1 MAQRID
7 RAASF
12 GQNLYVDTRG
22 AAGEP
27 VPFTHAVINGLAQG
41 GGLYVPE
48 ELPTLSLD
56 EICALARLPYAQR
69 AAAIYKA
76 FNVDLPDEAIDELM
90 GRAYGDNFDDEAIC
104 PITSLDESTHILE
117 LWHGPTSAFKDMALQ
132 CLPHFFSASAEKLRE
147 EGTLDHEFM
156 ILVATSGD
164 TGKAALEGFKGVDG
178 VSIGVLFPDGGVSDI
193 QRKQMVTTTGDN
205 VQVWAVRGNFDDAQT
220 AVKQVF
226 AKVGGEN
233 LLAGKGVRLSSAN
246 SINIGRLAPQVVYY
260 FRAYADLVRRGTVAV
275 GERVD
280 YVVPTGNFGDI
291 LAGYFARELGLPV
304 GTLVCASNANNVLT
318 DFIRTGRYDKKRPFY
333 LTSSPSMDILVSS
346 NLERL
351 LFLLSGDEQLVA
363 KLMRQLTEDGAYE
376 VPEELKEK
384 IQSLFWAGCCGDD
397 ETKRTIG
404 RVWQEHHYLCD
415 THTAVAWNVAQQ
427 YKAANPAHAP
437 VVVLSTASPYKFPA
451 AVLEGLGEKAE
462 GDEFAVME
470 QLERLPGVPAPKN
483 LRGLRERPVRHTTVL
498 DREEMLPFVLEKA
511 QEKKWF

>member
-1 MAQRID
+1 MNYQSTRNAALTASSAEAILNGLAPDGGLYAMPALAGLDFDWKRCLTLSTQGMATEILCALLPD
-7 RAASF
+7 
-12 GQNLYVDTRG
+12 
-22 AAGEP
+22 
-27 VPFTHAVINGLAQG
+27 FTHAEMERLVHAAYTGKFETEDLTPT
-41 GGLYVPE
+41 VPVGE
-48 ELPTLSLD
+48 DT
-56 EICALARLPYAQR
+56 
-69 AAAIYKA
+69 
-76 FNVDLPDEAIDELM
+76 V
-90 GRAYGDNFDDEAIC
+90 
-104 PITSLDESTHILE
+104 LE
-117 LWHGPTSAFKDMALQ
+117 LFRGPTSAFKDVALSM
-132 CLPHFFSASAEKLRE
+132 LPHLMTAAKKKCGVDDE
-147 EGTLDHEFM
+147 
-156 ILVATSGD
+156 ILILTATSGD
-164 TGKAALEGFKGVDG
+164 TGKAAMEGFCDVVGTKIIV
-178 VSIGVLFPDGGVSDI
+178 FYPNGGVSAV
-193 QRKQMVTTTGDN
+193 QKAQMVTQGGDN
-205 VQVWAVRGNFDDAQT
+205 TCVAAVRGNFDDAQT

-318 DFIRTGRYDKKRPFY
+318 D
-333 LTSSPSMDILVSS
+333 
-346 NLERL
+346 
-351 LFLLSGDEQLVA
+351 SGDEQLVA

-397 ETKRTIG
+397 ETKQTIG

-427 YKAANPAHAP
+427 YKTANPAHAP

-470 QLERLPGVPAPKN
+470 QLERLTGVPAPKN

>member
-1 MAQRID
+1 MQYQSTRNKNLKAGSAQAILD
-7 RAASF
+7 
-12 GQNLYVDTRG
+12 
-22 AAGEP
+22 
-27 VPFTHAVINGLAQG
+27 GLAPD
-41 GGLYVPE
+41 GGLYTMPSFDE
-48 ELPTLSLD
+48 ARFDYREILNLD
-56 EICALARLPYAQR
+56 TFSMSARILARL
-69 AAAIYKA
+69 
-76 FNVDLPDEAIDELM
+76 LPDFSEQEMASLV
-90 GRAYGDNFDDEAIC
+90 RAGYGGKF
-104 PITSLDESTHILE
+104 ESDHLTPSVPVGEDFILE
-117 LWHGPTSAFKDMALQ
+117 LFRGPTSAFKDVALSM
-132 CLPHFFSASAEKLRE
+132 LPRLMTAAKEKCGFTDE
-147 EGTLDHEFM
+147 
-156 ILVATSGD
+156 ILILTATSGD
-164 TGKAALEGFKGVDG
+164 TGKAAMEGFCDVAGTKIIV
-178 VSIGVLFPDGGVSDI
+178 FYPDGGVSAV
-193 QRKQMVTTTGDN
+193 QKAQMVTQGGDN
-205 VQVWAVRGNFDDAQT
+205 TCVAAVRGNFDDAQT

-226 AKVGGEN
+226 AKVGGES

-363 KLMRQLTEDGAYE
+363 KLMRQLSEDGAYE

-397 ETKRTIG
+397 ETKWTIG

-427 YKAANPAHAP
+427 YKTANPAHAP

-470 QLERLPGVPAPKN
+470 QLERLTRIPAPKN